1 LKGLTGLAGL
11 IGGMK
16 FCMFGRGIGFYSGN
30 YCIGLSGAKRGG
42 RGLGLWN
49 INGLAKGGSGG
60 RLENPGPFR
69 MFMIS

>member
-1 LKGLTGLAGL
+1 
-11 IGGMK
+11 
-16 FCMFGRGIGFYSGN
+16 MFGRGIGFYSGN